1 MTVPTL
7 AHTPPIGPP
16 GAPLLVLGP
25 SLGTASRPLWRRAVP
40 ALAERYRVTLWDLP
54 GHGDSPATDA
64 PFSVADL
71 ADAVAAVARDLGA
84 ETVLYAGVSLGGAT
98 GLELCL
104 RHPQLVAG
112 AAIVASAAR
121 LGGPDTWFA
130 RAAAVRAGSTSVV
143 VDQSAAR
150 WFAPGFV
157 AEHLPVADELLQ
169 SLRDADAESYA
180 RCCEALDG
188 YDVSARLDEIAL
200 PVLALWGEHDAVAP
214 VASVRE
220 LAAGVRRGRAEM
232 IASAGHLPPAE
243 RPVETAIALREFFDH
258 LGEILPAGAPGATAQ
273 PFQPCVTGSP
283 RARA

>member
-7 AHTPPIGPP
+7 AHTPPVGAP

-25 SLGTASRPLWRRAVP
+25 SLGTASQPLWHGALPV
-40 ALAERYRVTLWDLP
+40 LAERYRVTLWDLP
-54 GHGDSPATDA
+54 GHGDSPVADQ

-71 ADAVAAVARDLGA
+71 ADAVAAIADDLDA

-98 GLELCL
+98 GLQLCL
-104 RHPQLVAG
+104 RHPDLVAG

-121 LGGPDTWFA
+121 LGEPDSWVA

-143 VDQSAAR
+143 VDASAAR

-157 AEHLPVADELLQ
+157 AENLPVVDELLQ

-180 RCCEALDG
+180 RCCEALG
-188 YDVSARLDEIAL
+188 GHDVSARLAEIAL

-214 VASVRE
+214 EESARE
-220 LAAGVRRGRAEM
+220 LATGVRHGRSEM
-232 IASAGHLPPAE
+232 IASAAHLPPAE
-243 RPVETAIALREFFDH
+243 RPVETAVALRDFFDNLH
-258 LGEILPAGAPGATAQ
+258 ETISVGDSGANAQ
-273 PFQPCVTGSP
+273 PGSSP
-283 RARA
+283 RALS